1 MLNYIQIALL
11 PLFRWGGRWK
21 GLRCL
26 SARGGQ
32 RSKRRRAPLS
42 ILLRTWKWWG
52 QQAAASCGSARNCF
66 PDKVMGHSFWGWI
79 LELWVLLLG
88 KREAKAVWAAN
99 TKSQR
104 EAKKSPSQDKVRNK
118 S

>member
-1 MLNYIQIALL
+1 
-11 PLFRWGGRWK
+11 
-21 GLRCL
+21 
-26 SARGGQ
+26 
-32 RSKRRRAPLS
+32 
-42 ILLRTWKWWG
+42 
-52 QQAAASCGSARNCF
+52 
-66 PDKVMGHSFWGWI
+66 MGHSFWGWI